1 MNVDDDG
8 VTDSCLDYDRNGE
21 ETCSTEM
28 AGVLLSLQSSLQQL
42 VQASKVQTEAFN
54 NLREDIRLQPDPSE
68 EDKDAVTDGISHLL
82 DLTTATVPL
91 SKRPKDQLRR
101 KNRIYFN
108 NSIRSKKQ
116 RNHVGTR
123 PTSVQNKQEINVNR
137 TKNNYN
143 SLLDC
148 LRN

>member
-42 VQASKVQTEAFN
+42 VQASKAQTEAFN
-54 NLREDIRLQPDPSE
+54 NLREDIRLQHDPSE

-91 SKRPKDQLRR
+91 SKRAKDQKTNYEGRIVFILTIRFGLKNKEITLARGLQVSKTNR
-101 KNRIYFN
+101 K
-108 NSIRSKKQ
+108 S
-116 RNHVGTR
+116 T
-123 PTSVQNKQEINVNR
+123 
-137 TKNNYN
+137 
-143 SLLDC
+143 
-148 LRN
+148 